1 MARFDVSG
9 LDEAVKWMERMGELT
24 GDMADAM
31 LKAGAK
37 EVREAWRESAER
49 HRHRDTGAMIES
61 IGYARSPKTV
71 DGVRTLDI
79 YPRGKD
85 HKGVRNAEKAF
96 ILHYGRNLNNGKRNA
111 SYWVDDADRTSDR
124 TVVPAM
130 LEVFDKYL
138 TSKTTGGT

>member
-31 LKAGAK
+31 LKAGAE
-37 EVREAWRESAER
+37 EVREAWREAAER

-61 IGYARSPKTV
+61 IGYARKPKTV

-138 TSKTTGGT
+138 TSKTTGGG